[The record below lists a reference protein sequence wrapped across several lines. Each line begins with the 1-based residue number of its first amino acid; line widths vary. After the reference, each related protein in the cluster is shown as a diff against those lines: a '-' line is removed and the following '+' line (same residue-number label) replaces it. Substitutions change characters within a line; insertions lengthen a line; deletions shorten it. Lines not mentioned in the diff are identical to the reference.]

1 MADSPKKH
9 SWKNVRNLGFVS
21 FFTDMSSEMIFGIL
35 PLFIIDELGAG
46 KAVLGIVEG
55 MGESVGYG
63 TRTVSGTI
71 SDKVGRRKPL
81 ILLGYGLSTIAK
93 PFFAVATSAAHV
105 VGIRITDRIGK
116 GIRTSPRDALLS
128 DSIESVNLGK
138 AFGLHRTM
146 DQAGAIVG
154 PLIAFGLLYYFE
166 IRDIFWFSLVPGGIA
181 LFILARHVSERRITP
196 RNQSMVS
203 NFRDVLRGKFLLFL
217 VIITVFSVGAFNFS
231 FVLVE
236 SSEMGLENNFV
247 PLVYVVIN
255 VAHTLVGIP
264 SGILADKIGAEKV
277 LLISM
282 GLFLLTSTIG
292 YFETEF
298 VLVGFAMGAVF
309 GLYHGMTITAQ
320 RTMVSRYVSE
330 QLRATAF
337 GTYYLFVGVSFL
349 VANITFG
356 ALWDWFGAQAAF
368 GYSIITSMIGMVLFS
383 VFVLKNRQSAI
394 SSN

>member
-1 MADSPKKH
+1 MSDSPKKY

-35 PLFIIDELGAG
+35 PLFIIDELGVG
-46 KAVLGIVEG
+46 KTVLGIVEG

-71 SDKVGRRKPL
+71 SDRIGRRKPL
-81 ILLGYGLSTIAK
+81 ILLGYGLSTLVK
-93 PFFAVATSAAHV
+93 PFFAVAASAAHV

-128 DSIESVNLGK
+128 DSIESTKLGK

-146 DQAGAIVG
+146 DQAGAIIG

-166 IRDIFWFSLVPGGIA
+166 IRDIFWFSLIPGGIA

-196 RNQSMVS
+196 KNQSILS
-203 NFRDVLRGKFLLFL
+203 NFRDVLHGKFLIFL
-217 VIITVFSVGAFNFS
+217 IIITIFSIGAFNFS

-236 SSEMGLENNFV
+236 SSELGLENNFV

-255 VAHTLVGIP
+255 VAHTLIGIP
-264 SGILADKIGAEKV
+264 SGVLADKIGAEKV

-282 GLFLLTSTIG
+282 GLFLLTSAVG

-298 VLVGFAMGAVF
+298 VMVGFVMGAIF

-320 RTMVSRYVSE
+320 RTIVSRYVSE

-337 GTYYLFVGVSFL
+337 GVYYLFVGVSFL

-356 ALWDWFGAQAAF
+356 VLWDVFDSQIAF
-368 GYSIITSMIGMVLFS
+368 SYSIITSMLGIILLSIFII
-383 VFVLKNRQSAI
+383 KNK
-394 SSN
+394 

>member
-1 MADSPKKH
+1 MSDSPKKY

-35 PLFIIDELGAG
+35 PLFIIDELGVG
-46 KAVLGIVEG
+46 KTVLGIVEG

-71 SDKVGRRKPL
+71 SDRIGRRKPL
-81 ILLGYGLSTIAK
+81 ILLGYGLSTLVK
-93 PFFAVATSAAHV
+93 PFFAVAASAAHV

-128 DSIESVNLGK
+128 DSIESTKLGK

-146 DQAGAIVG
+146 DQAGAIIG

-166 IRDIFWFSLVPGGIA
+166 IRDIFWFSLIPGGIA

-196 RNQSMVS
+196 KNQSILS
-203 NFRDVLRGKFLLFL
+203 NFRDVLHGKFLIFL
-217 VIITVFSVGAFNFS
+217 IIITIFSIGAFNFS

-236 SSEMGLENNFV
+236 SSELGLENNFV

-255 VAHTLVGIP
+255 VAHTLIGIP
-264 SGILADKIGAEKV
+264 SGVLADKIGAEKV

-282 GLFLLTSTIG
+282 GLFLLTSAVG

-298 VLVGFAMGAVF
+298 VMVGFVMGAIF

-320 RTMVSRYVSE
+320 RTIVSRYVSE

-337 GTYYLFVGVSFL
+337 GVYYLFVGVSFL

-356 ALWDWFGAQAAF
+356 VLWDVFDSQIAF
-368 GYSIITSMIGMVLFS
+368 SYSIITSILGIILLSIFII
-383 VFVLKNRQSAI
+383 KNK
-394 SSN
+394 

>member
-1 MADSPKKH
+1 MPDPPKKY

-35 PLFIIDELGAG
+35 PMFIIDELGAG
-46 KAVLGIVEG
+46 KTVLGIVEG

-71 SDKVGRRKPL
+71 SDKIGKRKSL
-81 ILLGYGLSTIAK
+81 ILLGYGLSTLAK
-93 PFFAVATSAAHV
+93 PFFAITISAAQV
-105 VGIRITDRIGK
+105 VSIRVTDRIGK

-128 DSIESVNLGK
+128 DSIEPMKIGK

-146 DQAGAIVG
+146 DQAGAIIG

-166 IRDIFWFSLVPGGIA
+166 VRDLFWFSLIPGGIA
-181 LFILARHVSERRITP
+181 LFILARHVSERKITP
-196 RNQSMVS
+196 KNQSIFS
-203 NFRDVLRGKFLLFL
+203 NFRDVLHGKFLLYL
-217 VIITVFSVGAFNFS
+217 IIITVFSIGAFNFS

-236 SSEMGLENNFV
+236 SSELGLEKNFV

-255 VAHTLVGIP
+255 VTHTLIGIP
-264 SGILADKIGAEKV
+264 SGILSDKIGAEKA

-282 GLFLLTSTIG
+282 GLFLITSAIG

-298 VLVGFAMGAVF
+298 VLVGFVMAIIF

-320 RTMVSRYVSE
+320 STVVSRYVSE
-330 QLRATAF
+330 QLRGTAF
-337 GTYYLFVGVSFL
+337 GAYYLFVGIAFL

-356 ALWDWFGAQAAF
+356 FLWETFNSQIAF
-368 GYSIITSMIGMVLFS
+368 GYSILTSIIGMILLSGFII
-383 VFVLKNRQSAI
+383 KNKQMNI
-394 SSN
+394 